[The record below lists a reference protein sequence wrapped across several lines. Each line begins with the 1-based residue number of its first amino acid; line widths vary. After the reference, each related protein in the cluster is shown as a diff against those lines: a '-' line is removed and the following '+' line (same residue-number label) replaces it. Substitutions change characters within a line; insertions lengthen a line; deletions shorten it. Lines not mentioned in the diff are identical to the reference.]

1 MMVRHLLF
9 GLVCQMDR
17 SLVVCSG
24 ATLQTGAMLP
34 LFRKK
39 KRGFLPDNPSK
50 PVILVQS
57 LTILS

>member
-24 ATLQTGAMLP
+24 ATLQTEAMLP
-34 LFRKK
+34 LFRK